1 MDNTKKQ
8 ELYDKLNQLLP
19 FLGGSSVYANYIL
32 RIEPIKVS
40 GKLSEMENNFSFL
53 YPFVKH
59 ENTYLHDLN
68 SKDFYNT
75 VDDSEIQDYDYNL
88 TIQVLDLDKII
99 ELSQSELENT
109 RGNTPYLSEIPE
121 SGNCILTV
129 ESELQL
135 QELMQ

>member
-19 FLGGSSVYANYIL
+19 FLGGSSIYANSIL

-53 YPFVKH
+53 YPFVKY
-59 ENTYLHDLN
+59 ENTYLHDLS
-68 SKDFYNT
+68 SKQIYNT
-75 VDDSEIQDYDYNL
+75 VEDPEIQDYNL
-88 TIQVLDLDKII
+88 TIQILDLDKII
-99 ELSQSELENT
+99 ELSQSQSESET

-129 ESELQL
+129 ESDLQI
-135 QELMQ
+135 QSQMA